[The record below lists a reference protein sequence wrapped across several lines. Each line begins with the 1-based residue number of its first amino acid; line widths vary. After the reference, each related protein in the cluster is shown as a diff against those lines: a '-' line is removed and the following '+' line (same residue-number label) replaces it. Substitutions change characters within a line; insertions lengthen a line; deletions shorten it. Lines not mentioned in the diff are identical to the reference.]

1 MPDRVAEAL
10 ARLDQLEP
18 VLCAFHE
25 VYRWFA
31 PADPSLPL
39 AGLPIAVKRGE
50 RRSHR
55 SSLMALGC
63 VPIGLTTT
71 PDGTTPWQTWGRNSR
86 GVTRNP
92 WNLARTPGGSSA
104 GSAVAVA
111 SGVVPLATGVDGAG
125 SIRVPAAWCGVL
137 GLKTTSSERA
147 AVGVFTRD
155 PSLLAIYLGT
165 SEVSSPTAVWSSDLG
180 FAAVDDEQAE
190 IAWRAA
196 APLRPRPVD
205 LVLRDPADDWFAG
218 RCGPNPALDA
228 LFETTDLLLTP
239 TTPGPPHGHDG
250 PGARINTSLTWAFN
264 LSGHPAISIP
274 AGFDS
279 DGLPVGLQAVAR
291 HGREA
296 DLVAAARAV
305 LTSSAVEVAPSRP

>member
-1 MPDRVAEAL
+1 MPDLVAEAL
-10 ARLDQLEP
+10 ARLEAVEP

-25 VYRWFA
+25 VFRT
-31 PADPSLPL
+31 PSLEVDSSLPF

-55 SSLMALGC
+55 DALTAMGC

-71 PDGTTPWQTWGRNSR
+71 PDGSTPWQTWGRNSR
-86 GVTRNP
+86 GLTRNP
-92 WNLARTPGGSSA
+92 WNLDRTPGGSSA

-111 SGVVPLATGVDGAG
+111 AGVVPLATGVDGAG
-125 SIRVPAAWCGVL
+125 SIRIPAAWCGVY

-155 PSLLAIYLGT
+155 PDLLATYLNITET
-165 SEVSSPTAVWSSDLG
+165 SAPTTAWSTGLG
-180 FAAVDDEQAE
+180 FAVVDDEQAE

-196 APLRPRPVD
+196 SPLNPRPAD

-228 LFETTDLLLTP
+228 LFETADVLLTP
-239 TTPGPPHGHDG
+239 ATPGPPHGHDG
-250 PGARINTSLTWAFN
+250 PGERINTALTWAFN
-264 LSGHPAISIP
+264 LSGHPAINIP
-274 AGFDS
+274 AGFDA

-296 DLVAAARAV
+296 DLVAVARAV
-305 LTSSAVEVAPSRP
+305 SKVEMPPDRVI